1 MHMSWELRY
10 AAFQNRFPGF
20 TCFSA
25 SSFGGFH
32 SVVSVVWPWFGSVAM
47 SFRMVHAL
55 GLEIPIRSL
64 ERARSR
70 VDNTGNLPIG
80 FGYGGVNNGYGVNT
94 RDIGTDILDLEG
106 IDSDYDAFDGHSETD
121 SIDSEFSTISGASS
135 DGSGVREGSVNSD
148 KASSVED
155 PELSL
160 SNEVVVEQEV
170 EKKEQ
175 KEPKPLVSTKD
186 SGKGSSETH
195 DKNWAKQ
202 AFWNC
207 ARASWWITTSLLC
220 KRQESWILL
229 CSLTTSQRTPSV
241 HLQHFSARQV
251 AVDAPIHGMPT
262 SLCLMIIMKSH
273 SPFV

>member
-1 MHMSWELRY
+1 
-10 AAFQNRFPGF
+10 
-20 TCFSA
+20 
-25 SSFGGFH
+25 
-32 SVVSVVWPWFGSVAM
+32 M

-106 IDSDYDAFDGHSETD
+106 VDSDYEAFDGHSETD

-155 PELSL
+155 PEVSL

-170 EKKEQ
+170 EKKEH

-186 SGKGSSETH
+186 SVGSSETP
-195 DKNWAKQ
+195 DKN
-202 AFWNC
+202 
-207 ARASWWITTSLLC
+207 
-220 KRQESWILL
+220 
-229 CSLTTSQRTPSV
+229 
-241 HLQHFSARQV
+241 
-251 AVDAPIHGMPT
+251 
-262 SLCLMIIMKSH
+262 
-273 SPFV
+273 